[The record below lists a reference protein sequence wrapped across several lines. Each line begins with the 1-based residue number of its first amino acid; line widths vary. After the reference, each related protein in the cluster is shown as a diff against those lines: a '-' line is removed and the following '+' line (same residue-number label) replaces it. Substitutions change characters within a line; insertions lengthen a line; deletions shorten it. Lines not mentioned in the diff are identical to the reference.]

1 MKLFF
6 WGGMKSSLWVCVLLL
21 GWRGLCLVCWGCW
34 FQMQVDRWW
43 DDLAVSLLN
52 QSVTAFPT
60 EHSFGLA
67 PQKLFQLPAQM
78 LTWLSFPFIFIF
90 FHFHF
95 HLLLSLSLSPSLLKQ
110 KMSTGGNSWT
120 SAGRE
125 ETRSAAAGPL
135 SDCRADQSK
144 WVSRAPQPIA
154 TRKRGLPAK
163 LAQLEAKEGYTFM
176 TFISSVCQHTM
187 KGSQRCITATRAVHA
202 SLT

>member
-1 MKLFF
+1 MFF
-6 WGGMKSSLWVCVLLL
+6 LGRHEVYGCECVLLL
-21 GWRGLCLVCWGCW
+21 GWRGLCFVCWGCW

-52 QSVTAFPT
+52 QSVTAFRT

-78 LTWLSFPFIFIF
+78 LTCLSFPFIFIF
-90 FHFHF
+90 SSSFIAF
-95 HLLLSLSLSPSLLKQ
+95 SLSLLKQ

-144 WVSRAPQPIA
+144 WVARARQPIA
-154 TRKRGLPAK
+154 TWKRGLPAK

-176 TFISSVCQHTM
+176 TFLSSVCQHTM
-187 KGSQRCITATRAVHA
+187 KGSQRCITATCAVHA

>member
-1 MKLFF
+1 MFF
-6 WGGMKSSLWVCVLLL
+6 WGGMKSMVVSVCLADGMEGVVFHVLRLLVSDAGGQVMRWSGRFTAESVCYSVSNRTLLWPRSAKTLPTASADADVSVFSLH
-21 GWRGLCLVCWGCW
+21 
-34 FQMQVDRWW
+34 FH
-43 DDLAVSLLN
+43 
-52 QSVTAFPT
+52 F
-60 EHSFGLA
+60 
-67 PQKLFQLPAQM
+67 
-78 LTWLSFPFIFIF
+78 FIFIYCF
-90 FHFHF
+90 
-95 HLLLSLSLSPSLLKQ
+95 LSPSLLKQ

-144 WVSRAPQPIA
+144 WVARARQPIG

-176 TFISSVCQHTM
+176 TFLSSVCQHTM
-187 KGSQRCITATRAVHA
+187 KGSQRCITATCAVHA

>member
-1 MKLFF
+1 
-6 WGGMKSSLWVCVLLL
+6 MKSVYICVWVCVLLL
-21 GWRGLCLVCWGCW
+21 WWRGSCFLCWGCW

-43 DDLAVSLLN
+43 DDLAISLLN
-52 QSVTAFPT
+52 QSVRT

-67 PQKLFQLPAQM
+67 LQNSSNCQRRCWHDCLFP
-78 LTWLSFPFIFIF
+78 SFSFIAFSF
-90 FHFHF
+90 
-95 HLLLSLSLSPSLLKQ
+95 LKQ

-144 WVSRAPQPIA
+144 WVARARQPFA

-163 LAQLEAKEGYTFM
+163 LAQLRAKEGYTFM
-176 TFISSVCQHTM
+176 TFVSSVCQHTM
-187 KGSQRCITATRAVHA
+187 KGSQRCITATCAVHA